1 MLELVEGEP
10 RSQILGLPHTVEG
23 YEEAK
28 RILELTYGKN
38 ITVVKALIKDLETL
52 LNITSLTKVKEIH
65 KSYYQLFRTVR
76 AINTM
81 KKLQSAENYV
91 YSIMDRLEPVRE
103 VLVQKDDDWGE

>member
-23 YEEAK
+23 YEEAE
-28 RILELTYGKN
+28 RILELTYGKS
-38 ITVVKALIKDLETL
+38 ITVVKALIKDLEKL

-65 KSYYQLFRTVR
+65 EFYNQLSRTVR

-81 KKLQSAENYV
+81 KN
-91 YSIMDRLEPVRE
+91 D
-103 VLVQKDDDWGE
+103 